1 MKQLFKIL
9 TILAL
14 LTSSAFSDETG
25 SASVFSFFDG
35 MALENNEVLVDGEH
49 KYFTDEDGSVEII
62 LEVGKHQLEIFAKDE
77 NGNNLGYAKKSIDIK
92 DSRDTQVIATF
103 KDNTSG
109 AFVSIDTPVGDSD
122 SSTNTT
128 KFIGVLSG
136 TVLTSDRNLPI
147 QNARVFVKGSS
158 IDTKTDENGKF
169 TINIP
174 ANIDVSISVVHS
186 EYSAETINKL
196 KVKKDETIST
206 EIKLTPASMELE
218 EFIVLAPKVEGSV
231 STLIAE
237 VKNASSISSIIGSE
251 QMSKQGDSNAA
262 SALKRV
268 AGITIMGGKY
278 IYVRG
283 LGDRYSATEL
293 NNMSLPSPNPIK
305 RTVPLDMFPSGV
317 IGSLQV
323 QKTAS
328 ADITA
333 AFGGG
338 YVNIRTKEKFSEDY
352 AKLKLGIEAHSSLG
366 QDSIIAQGG
375 GSDWT
380 GKDDG
385 YRSFDN
391 SFVSSITP
399 EIGGIDPKSVALP
412 DNTKMQEIISQ
423 RSYNHQSSTVP
434 LGKSVGLEFAKK
446 IKLADEHELYI
457 LGGYGYKTKSK
468 NILYTDYDYV
478 TSRTGEQE
486 DEPDNIVNTARNV
499 NSIQHGGMLNIA
511 YQYKSLD
518 LKFLK
523 LYVLNTL
530 DQSRFAEGTFGENN
544 SDEQQTYFEWQ
555 ERELDTNQLSGGFDY
570 KIVVPNRFDFG
581 VEYATANEFVPND
594 VYYNYKK
601 STIADSEYA
610 FTRNQSELTFL
621 NRTTDDELTN
631 YYLKNRTN
639 IPLLSDEDYFEIGM
653 TTEAKTRESRISRIQ
668 MKSSLTDPAITT
680 SPIDGVVNTLNPDDD
695 LQFNLLSLPKES
707 FDASLDKDAYY
718 LKSLIKPSE
727 QSDLT
732 LGVRYVNLAQTIHQF
747 DTLNDVVITEDN
759 ALSFQKT
766 LPSLAFKYA
775 FNQSNQVKVAYSET
789 FVYPDF
795 REFSN
800 TEFIHPVFI
809 AKVAGNPDLI
819 ETDIQ
824 SLDFQYGH
832 YFNDTD
838 NITASIFYK
847 HMDNPIEDVR
857 AFSTSTLDKF
867 SFENSSA
874 ADLAGIELSWYKE
887 LGFIHAYAK
896 NLTFFGNYT
905 YIDSTVTLT
914 EEQKA
919 KFVTVE
925 RGLQGL
931 SPQVINLALTY
942 QDKERSVNISYN
954 KMSER
959 LMRVALKNGD
969 VILGLDDYE
978 EPPHLVD
985 FTWIEKFRWDAIG
998 TDIDMSFKV
1007 KNILDGETVWRQ
1019 KDKTTLRYKTGS
1031 TYSLTFSAKI

>member
-1 MKQLFKIL
+1 GESGLIVN
-9 TILAL
+9 
-14 LTSSAFSDETG
+14 
-25 SASVFSFFDG
+25 AS
-35 MALENNEVLVDGEH
+35 
-49 KYFTDEDGSVEII
+49 KFT
-62 LEVGKHQLEIFAKDE
+62 
-77 NGNNLGYAKKSIDIK
+77 
-92 DSRDTQVIATF
+92 
-103 KDNTSG
+103 
-109 AFVSIDTPVGDSD
+109 
-122 SSTNTT
+122 
-128 KFIGVLSG
+128 GVLSG
-136 TVLTSDRNLPI
+136 VVLTSDKNQPI
-147 QNARVFVKGSS
+147 QNARIFVKGTS
-158 IDTKTDENGKF
+158 IDAKTDENGKF
-169 TINIP
+169 SVTIP
-174 ANIDVSISVVHS
+174 ANTNVSISIVHS
-186 EYSAETINKL
+186 EYSAETITKI
-196 KVKKDETIST
+196 KVAKDETLSR
-206 EIKLTPASMELE
+206 EVKLTPASMELE
-218 EFIVLAPKVEGSV
+218 EFIVLAPKIEGSV
-231 STLIAE
+231 TALITE
-237 VKNASSISSIIGSE
+237 VKESNSISNIIGSE

-328 ADITA
+328 ADITG

-338 YVNIRTKEKFSEDY
+338 YVNIRTKEKFNNDY
-352 AKLKLGIEAHSSLG
+352 AKIKLGIEAHSSLG
-366 QDSIIAQGG
+366 ENTITAQGG
-375 GSDWT
+375 GSDWS

-385 YRSFDN
+385 YRAFEN

-399 EIGGIDPKSVALP
+399 QVGGIDPKSVALP

-423 RSYNHQSSTVP
+423 RSYNHQNSSVP
-434 LGKSVGLEFAKK
+434 LGTSVGLEFAKK
-446 IKLADEHELYI
+446 IELADEHDLYI

-468 NILYTDYDYV
+468 NIIYTDYDYI

-486 DEPDNIVNTARNV
+486 DEPDNTVETARNV
-499 NSIQHGGMLNIA
+499 NSIQHGGMLNIG
-511 YQYKSLD
+511 YNYKSLD

-570 KIVVPNRFDFG
+570 KVVVPNRFDFG
-581 VEYATANEFVPND
+581 VEYATANEYVPND

-601 STIADSEYA
+601 NTLPDAEYA
-610 FTRNQSELTFL
+610 FMRNQSELTFL

-631 YYLKNRTN
+631 YYLKNRTD
-639 IPLLSDEDYFEIGM
+639 IPLLSDKDYLEIGM
-653 TTEAKTRESRISRIQ
+653 TTESKTRESRINRVQ
-668 MKSSLTDPAITT
+668 MKSSLRDQDITT
-680 SPIDGVVNTLNPDDD
+680 GAIDGIVNSENPDDD

-707 FDASLDKDAYY
+707 FDASLDKNAYY

-727 QSDLT
+727 ESDLT
-732 LGVRYVNLAQTIHQF
+732 LGVRYIDLTQTIHQF
-747 DTLNDVVITEDN
+747 DTLDNIVVTEDN

-766 LPSLAFKYA
+766 LPSVAFKYA
-775 FNQSNQVKVAYSET
+775 FNKSNQFKVAYSET

-824 SLDFQYGH
+824 SLDFQYGY

-838 NITASIFYK
+838 NITASLFYK

-867 SFENSSA
+867 SFENSSE
-874 ADLAGIELSWYKE
+874 ADLAGVELSWYKKLDFMHE
-887 LGFIHAYAK
+887 YAK
-896 NLTFFGNYT
+896 NFIFFGNYT

-914 EEQKA
+914 EEQKT
-919 KFVTVE
+919 KFVTSE

-931 SPQVINLALTY
+931 SPQVINLALSY
-942 QDKERSVNISYN
+942 QEKKRSLNISYN

-978 EPPHLVD
+978 EPPHLLD
-985 FTWIEKFRWDAIG
+985 FTWIEKFRWDSIG
-998 TDIDMSFKV
+998 SDIDMTFKV
-1007 KNILDGETVWRQ
+1007 KNILDGETTWRQ
-1019 KDKTTLRYKTGS
+1019 KDKTTLKYKTGS
-1031 TYSLTFSAKI
+1031 SYSLSFSAKI